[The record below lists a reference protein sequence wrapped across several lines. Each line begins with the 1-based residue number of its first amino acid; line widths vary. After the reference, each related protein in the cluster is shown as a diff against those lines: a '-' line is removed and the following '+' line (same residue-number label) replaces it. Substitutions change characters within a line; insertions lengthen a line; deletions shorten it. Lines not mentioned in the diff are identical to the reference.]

1 MRSKRNYNNLFDSI
15 CMTILFFVCLAF
27 YLVIIWFGVFNF
39 NEGTNP
45 NATLIISSIVFGV
58 IIFITT
64 FLIIKFC
71 YGYWILS
78 DDLIIYKTL
87 FSKKVKIK
95 LTDIEKVEKKMV
107 SAFVLG
113 VYKSEAF
120 IVYFGVRKIVILI
133 KENKKYSELEYELT
147 KFINCSEK

>member
-1 MRSKRNYNNLFDSI
+1 MRNKRNYNNLFDSI

-27 YLVIIWFGVFNF
+27 YLVILWFGVFNS

-45 NATLIISSIVFGV
+45 IATLIVSSIVFGV
-58 IIFITT
+58 MIFITI

-78 DDLIIYKTL
+78 DDSIIYKTL

-95 LTDIEKVEKKMV
+95 LINIEKVEKKMV
-107 SAFVLG
+107 SALILG
-113 VYKSEAF
+113 VYKSEAY
-120 IVYFGVRKIVILI
+120 IVYFGARKIVILI
-133 KENKKYSELEYELT
+133 REKKKYSELEYELT
-147 KFINCSEK
+147 KFINYSEK